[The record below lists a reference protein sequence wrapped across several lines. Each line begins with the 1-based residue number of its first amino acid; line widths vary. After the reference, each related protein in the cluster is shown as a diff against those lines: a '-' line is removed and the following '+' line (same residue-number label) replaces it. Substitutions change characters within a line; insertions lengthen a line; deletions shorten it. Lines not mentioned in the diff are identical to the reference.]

1 LPPLPARTTRRS
13 ASENTDMHRSIL
25 IPVLLGF
32 GALSAMAT
40 WRAATRT

>member
-1 LPPLPARTTRRS
+1 
-13 ASENTDMHRSIL
+13 MHRSIL